1 MSAPFTL
8 TLDADFASI
17 GDRGE
22 YTQSLTQDLAF
33 AAKTD
38 AKYFKVVSLRAGSI
52 INDVLVAPSA
62 GDPSRVVQDLR
73 AQLGDPGSRLLQGK
87 WTSKAVGLEPGGSM
101 EEEKGGGVLPRQ
113 KLGVQRTGMLK
124 ESSSFVLAGRPLH

>member
-73 AQLGDPGSRLLQGK
+73 AQLDDPGSRLMRGK
-87 WTSKAVGLEPGGSM
+87 WTSKAVGLEAGGSV
-101 EEEKGGGVLPRQ
+101 EGWDEGPNFQRQ
-113 KLGVQRTGMLK
+113 QLRVQRAGILEK
-124 ESSSFVLAGRPLH
+124 LAISFSLAVLL